1 MASSS
6 SDMVVLYLR
15 KNMSGYEI
23 TEEDIQGMLRYLEA
37 FHPEN
42 ANREFA
48 EEMLRYLK
56 AASRRLALT
65 DPDALDELYESF
77 QQTR

>member
-1 MASSS
+1 MG
-6 SDMVVLYLR
+6 
-15 KNMSGYEI
+15 GYEI
-23 TEEDIQGMLRYLEA
+23 NEKDIRGILKYLEV

-42 ANREFA
+42 ANHEFA

-56 AASRRLALT
+56 AASRRLAFA

-77 QQTR
+77 VTSKRKD